1 MVQIDLHGPLGTT
14 ANGAERIALV
24 AFDFGRICAAAALE
38 V

>member
-1 MVQIDLHGPLGTT
+1 MLQIGLHGSLWTP
-14 ANGAERIALV
+14 ANGAERVALV